1 PRWWRGSGTTHCAVS
16 MPGSWPAGWA
26 WTSRRYGRR
35 SPGRHVLLVR
45 PTTAELAGRGAPALV
60 RGRVGRARR
69 GGPRTGP
76 ATRTVQPP
84 QHALEAGFDDLG
96 ADTFVVPAHRAV
108 HDVIRAAG
116 GLARFGELAEQLS
129 ATGAGS
135 SAVERATATWAEQ
148 VREAADGPVSTLI
161 TELAVAPLPQDRP
174 EELGGYARGV
184 LIALLRMGMTRQVA
198 DVKGRLQRMDPE
210 DPAYGEAFTEL
221 VRLEERRRL
230 LN

>member
-1 PRWWRGSGTTHCAVS
+1 MLEV
-16 MPGSWPAGWA
+16 
-26 WTSRRYGRR
+26 
-35 SPGRHVLLVR
+35 VLQL
-45 PTTAELAGRGAPALV
+45 
-60 RGRVGRARR
+60 
-69 GGPRTGP
+69 
-76 ATRTVQPP
+76 P

-129 ATGAGS
+129 ASGAGS
-135 SAVERATATWAEQ
+135 SAADRATATWAEQ

-184 LIALLRMGMTRQVA
+184 LVALLRMGMTRQVA
-198 DVKGRLQRMDPE
+198 DVKGRLQRMDPN

-230 LN
+230 LNESA